1 LVTYASLRLK
11 IKRIVSATFNN
22 ETKAI
27 DKLQHNNTAE
37 VTEVVEMLYQSK
49 GRVVVC
55 GIGKSAL
62 IAKKIV
68 ATLNSTGT
76 KAIFLH
82 AADALHGDVGM
93 VDALDAVILLSK
105 SGNTQ
110 ELKVLL
116 PLLKANGNK
125 TVAITANDSSF
136 LAKNTDHKI
145 VFEIEQEAC
154 PINLAPTTSTTVQMV
169 IGDAIANSLLYIKG
183 FTTTDFFKFHPAGS
197 LGKKIY
203 LRVSDLINKDN
214 LPKAYTNDSIK
225 KVIIEMSSKRLGAVV
240 ILDSNNNI
248 TGIIT
253 DGDLRRMLENSFNI
267 ENYTAKDIMNTEPFI
282 INENSL
288 AAAALDIM
296 KKKKISQIVIVDN
309 NDYLIGLLHVQDIL
323 KEGII

>member
-1 LVTYASLRLK
+1 LRLK
-11 IKRIVSATFNN
+11 IKQIVSATFSN
-22 ETKAI
+22 EAKAL
-27 DKLQHNNTAE
+27 DKLQHNNIDG
-37 VTEVVEMLYQSK
+37 VTEAVEMIYHSK

-55 GIGKSAL
+55 GLGKSAL

-93 VDALDAVILLSK
+93 VDALDIIILLSK

-116 PLLKANGNK
+116 PLLKANNNK
-125 TVAITANDSSF
+125 TIAVTANNGSY
-136 LAKNTDHKI
+136 LAQNTDHKI
-145 VFEIEQEAC
+145 VFEIEEEAC
-154 PINLAPTTSTTVQMV
+154 AINLAPTTSTTVQMV

-203 LRVSDLINKDN
+203 LRVSDLVDKNN
-214 LPKAYTNDSIK
+214 LPVAYINDSIK
-225 KVIIEMSSKRLGAVV
+225 TIIIEMSSKRLGAVV
-240 ILDSNNNI
+240 ILGLSNNI
-248 TGIIT
+248 AGIIT
-253 DGDLRRMLENSFNI
+253 DGDLRRMLENTFDI
-267 ENYTAKDIMNTEPFI
+267 ENYKAIDIMNKQPIT
-282 INENSL
+282 INENTL
-288 AAAALDIM
+288 AAKVLNIM
-296 KKKKISQIVIVDN
+296 KQKKISQIIVTAEN
-309 NDYLIGLLHVQDIL
+309 NSLTGLLHVQDIL

>member
-1 LVTYASLRLK
+1 MRLK
-11 IKRIVSATFNN
+11 IKQIVSATFSN
-22 ETKAI
+22 EAKAL
-27 DKLQHNNTAE
+27 DKLQHNNIDG
-37 VTEVVEMLYQSK
+37 VTEAVEMIYHSK

-55 GIGKSAL
+55 GLGKSAL

-93 VDALDAVILLSK
+93 VDALDIIILLSK

-116 PLLKANGNK
+116 PLLKANNNK
-125 TVAITANDSSF
+125 TIAVTANNGSY
-136 LAKNTDHKI
+136 LAQNTDHKI
-145 VFEIEQEAC
+145 VFEIEEEAC
-154 PINLAPTTSTTVQMV
+154 AINLAPTTSTTVQMV

-203 LRVSDLINKDN
+203 LRVSDLVDKNN
-214 LPKAYTNDSIK
+214 LPVAYINDSIK
-225 KVIIEMSSKRLGAVV
+225 TIIIEMSSKRLGAVV
-240 ILDSNNNI
+240 ILGLSNNI
-248 TGIIT
+248 AGIIT
-253 DGDLRRMLENSFNI
+253 DGDLRRMLENTFDI
-267 ENYTAKDIMNTEPFI
+267 ENYKAIDIMNKQPIT
-282 INENSL
+282 INENTL
-288 AAAALDIM
+288 AAKVLNIM
-296 KKKKISQIVIVDN
+296 KQKKISQIIVTAEN
-309 NDYLIGLLHVQDIL
+309 NGLTGLLHVQDIL

>member
-1 LVTYASLRLK
+1 LRLK
-11 IKRIVSATFNN
+11 IKQIVSATFSN
-22 ETKAI
+22 EAKAL
-27 DKLQHNNTAE
+27 DKLQHNNIDG
-37 VTEVVEMLYQSK
+37 VTEAVEMIYHSK

-55 GIGKSAL
+55 GLGKSAL

-93 VDALDAVILLSK
+93 VDALDIIILLSK

-116 PLLKANGNK
+116 PLLKANNNK
-125 TVAITANDSSF
+125 TIAVTANNGSY
-136 LAKNTDHKI
+136 LAQNTDHKI
-145 VFEIEQEAC
+145 VFEIEEEAC
-154 PINLAPTTSTTVQMV
+154 AINLAPTTSTTVQMV

-203 LRVSDLINKDN
+203 LRVSDLVDKNN
-214 LPKAYTNDSIK
+214 LPVAYINDSIK
-225 KVIIEMSSKRLGAVV
+225 TIIIEMSSKRLGAVV
-240 ILDSNNNI
+240 ILGLSNNI
-248 TGIIT
+248 AGIIT
-253 DGDLRRMLENSFNI
+253 DGDLRRMLENTFDI
-267 ENYTAKDIMNTEPFI
+267 ENYKAIDIMNKQPIT
-282 INENSL
+282 INENTL
-288 AAAALDIM
+288 AAKVLNIM
-296 KKKKISQIVIVDN
+296 KQKKISQIIVTAEN
-309 NDYLIGLLHVQDIL
+309 NGLTGLLHVQDIL

>member
-1 LVTYASLRLK
+1 LRLK
-11 IKRIVSATFNN
+11 IKQIVSTTFSN

-27 DKLQHNNTAE
+27 NKLQESNVDE
-37 VTEVVEMLYQSK
+37 VSDAVEMIYHSK
-49 GRVVVC
+49 GSVVVC

-62 IAKKIV
+62 IAKKIS

-82 AADALHGDVGM
+82 AADALHGDVGV
-93 VDALDAVILLSK
+93 VDALDIVILLSK

-125 TVAITANDSSF
+125 TIAITANGSSY
-136 LAKNTDHKI
+136 LALNTDIKI
-145 VFEIEQEAC
+145 VFEIEEEAC

-183 FTTTDFFKFHPAGS
+183 FTSSDFFKFHPAGS

-203 LRVSDLINKDN
+203 LRVNDLISYNN
-214 LPKAYTNDSIK
+214 LPTVQKNDSIK
-225 KVIIEMSSKRLGAVV
+225 NVIIEMSSKRLGAVV
-240 ILDSNNNI
+240 ILDANN
-248 TGIIT
+248 GIAGVIT
-253 DGDLRRMLENSFNI
+253 DGDLRRMLENTFNI
-267 ENYTAKDIMNTEPFI
+267 ESYSAKDIMTENPIF

-288 AAAALDIM
+288 AAEALSLM
-296 KKKKISQIVIVDN
+296 KQKKISQIVVVDN
-309 NDYLIGLLHVQDIL
+309 NEKLTGLLHIQDIL